1 MTRPRLR
8 IVCQEHDRVISVV
21 VDTDDGPAYGTNMPM
36 RALMEALGGADLELG
51 LHRAARREKRT
62 PALLLLDLSTDPIES
77 PMPYQLA
84 QRGPFPAWC
93 PRCHRSRGD
102 LELRDLLKRGTVRI

>member
-36 RALMEALGGADLELG
+36 SALMKALGGADLELG

-62 PALLLLDLSTDPIES
+62 PALLLLDPSTDPIEN
-77 PMPYQLA
+77 PMPINSHNGV
-84 QRGPFPAWC
+84 RFPPGAPVATDPEETWSSGSC
-93 PRCHRSRGD
+93 
-102 LELRDLLKRGTVRI
+102 